1 MKVTR
6 QVISDLWPLYAAG
19 EASADTRTL
28 VDAFLAGDPQFAETL
43 KAAPALPA
51 PDLRTAPGAEVAA
64 LKRTR
69 DLVYGRSWLRALR
82 LVALVLTVFAV
93 KRAINEVQW
102 STTPALFIGEAITA
116 IVLWTAYVLLVRHYR
131 VQSLRMPRSTR

>member
-28 VDAFLAGDPQFAETL
+28 VDLFLVGDPQFAETL
-43 KAAPALPA
+43 KAATALPA

-82 LVALVLTVFAV
+82 LVAVVVTIFAI
-93 KRAINEVQW
+93 KRAITEVQW
-102 STTPALFIGEAITA
+102 STTPAMFIGEGIAA
-116 IVLWTAYVLLVRHYR
+116 IVLWSAYVLLVRHYR
-131 VQSLRMPRSTR
+131 VQSLRTRASA